1 MIAKIG
7 IITVSDRAHQGTYE
21 DLSGPA
27 IQAWLND
34 VLVNTWEASCRLV
47 PDEQPVIESAL
58 RDLCEE
64 CSLIVTT
71 GGTGPALRDVTPEAT
86 EAVCDRMLPGFGELM
101 RTESLKV
108 VPTAILFPSGCRYSR
123 EFAHHQLARQA
134 LRHRRLP
141 QCGICG
147 CSILPGS
154 DWGGSAGDQ
163 SRSGDRFSSRVYNV
177 IVKDSA
183 PMNLEQMNEAFEF
196 LEDWE
201 DRYRFIM
208 DLGKKLPAMP
218 DSERVE
224 ANLVHG
230 CQSTVW
236 VSVDSE
242 GGPDSHVTLHADSD
256 SDLVKGLAAIVVIML
271 WGNNAAEIATADL
284 ESKFDQLGLHEHL
297 SPTRSNGLHGMV
309 RQVKSRAASLAAG

>member
-1 MIAKIG
+1 
-7 IITVSDRAHQGTYE
+7 
-21 DLSGPA
+21 
-27 IQAWLND
+27 
-34 VLVNTWEASCRLV
+34 
-47 PDEQPVIESAL
+47 
-58 RDLCEE
+58 
-64 CSLIVTT
+64 
-71 GGTGPALRDVTPEAT
+71 
-86 EAVCDRMLPGFGELM
+86 
-101 RTESLKV
+101 
-108 VPTAILFPSGCRYSR
+108 
-123 EFAHHQLARQA
+123 
-134 LRHRRLP
+134 
-141 QCGICG
+141 
-147 CSILPGS
+147 
-154 DWGGSAGDQ
+154 
-163 SRSGDRFSSRVYNV
+163 
-177 IVKDSA
+177 
-183 PMNLEQMNEAFEF
+183 MNLEQLNEAFEF

-242 GGPDSHVTLHADSD
+242 GGPDSNVTLHADSD

-271 WGNNAAEIATADL
+271 WGSSAAEIATADL